1 MNFYTRTNTYLAQ
14 LLLQLKR
21 PLDAAALA
29 ESAARG
35 PFDGPNT
42 YVTRADLFELA
53 GRAYDAAG
61 QRDSALV
68 CFRRVA
74 QAWQHADPIFND
86 RRRHVEERIQALE
99 STR

>member
-1 MNFYTRTNTYLAQ
+1 V
-14 LLLQLKR
+14 LLQLKR

-29 ESAARG
+29 ESALRG

-61 QRDSALV
+61 KRDSALA
-68 CFRRVA
+68 CFHRVA
-74 QAWQHADPIFND
+74 EAWQHADPIFAE

-99 STR
+99 ASR